1 MVIQAEVHHS
11 LIEEGVEEE
20 LVVLASQL
28 LHHLALQV
36 VAPDLHG
43 HIQEIPMLEAAVA
56 AEVPRIQAVLV
67 ALVVAELVA
76 VLSA

>member
-1 MVIQAEVHHS
+1 MVIQAEVHHL
-11 LIEEGVEEE
+11 LIEEVVEEE

-36 VAPDLHG
+36 VALDLNG
-43 HIQEIPMLEAAVA
+43 HIQEIPMLVVAVV

-76 VLSA
+76 VLPA